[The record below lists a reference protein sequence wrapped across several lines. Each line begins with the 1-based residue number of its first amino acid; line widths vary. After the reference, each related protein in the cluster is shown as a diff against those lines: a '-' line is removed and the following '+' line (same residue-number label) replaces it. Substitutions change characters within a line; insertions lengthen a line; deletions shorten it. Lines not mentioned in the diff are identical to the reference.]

1 MEAGKLGLCVFLD
14 LQKAFDMVDH
24 DILLKK
30 LHFYGIRGTPLKIL
44 ENFLHNRKQYVYFN
58 GTSSGFSDIIRGVPQ
73 GSVLSG
79 LLFLIFIND
88 IVNCSNIV
96 HFNLFADDTSIYLK
110 ENNIA
115 NLYQIMNTE
124 LNKVSVWLCANK
136 LSLNVEKT
144 VYILF
149 CGKKR
154 ICETP
159 PLLIF
164 NSEIERKENTKFLGI
179 YLDEKLS
186 WKKHANYVAGKLSRM
201 IGVFSKIQENLSIS
215 ALKTLYFSFFQS
227 SLQYCIFFWFYV
239 SSDIRN
245 KIMRLQKKAIRIVS
259 KSPFDAHTNEQF
271 DQLKI

>member
-1 MEAGKLGLCVFLD
+1 MSPKKILSCEQSGFRKDSSTNISIAKLLNQIIGGLEAGKLGLCVFLD

-44 ENFLHNRKQYVYFN
+44 ENFLHNRKQYVYLN

-136 LSLNVEKT
+136 LSLN
-144 VYILF
+144 
-149 CGKKR
+149 G
-154 ICETP
+154 
-159 PLLIF
+159 
-164 NSEIERKENTKFLGI
+164 
-179 YLDEKLS
+179 
-186 WKKHANYVAGKLSRM
+186 
-201 IGVFSKIQENLSIS
+201 
-215 ALKTLYFSFFQS
+215 
-227 SLQYCIFFWFYV
+227 
-239 SSDIRN
+239 
-245 KIMRLQKKAIRIVS
+245 
-259 KSPFDAHTNEQF
+259 
-271 DQLKI
+271 